1 MQGPGQL
8 LPCWRISDV
17 FSEYPSGQPVLS
29 RLIALMSR
37 LAAAPLTR
45 LRGLLRGGPAGTDA
59 VPTGIARAEPETVAV
74 IDPPSA
80 LDTLVPISDVCVE
93 GSPVTAAELT
103 TIGDAANG
111 EPAYIDDACLAAVE
125 APIVEEVCE
134 SPDAAPEMPAADRD
148 APPSEAADAEPV
160 IADDQAAAPEDAPP
174 VQRSPNIL
182 QDDAAAPET
191 VLEFAADDF
200 ATVPDPEAS
209 PAVEAVAHDVAT
221 EGDKAPLVVDGAIAA
236 AGASEAPTA
245 CVEEISAVIAE
256 AAPCT
261 EPPAAAEAPSRPARP
276 QLLQAED
283 RPTLIRRR
291 WAETGIR
298 MWNPR
303 LHGTGEAALSIQGQ
317 IALLPPAP
325 GEKLPRYDKLEF
337 SLLSGQIVCE
347 GVIVDAPLH
356 AAQRNF
362 TRLAG
367 PKSPREKPAER
378 QAVPA

>member
-1 MQGPGQL
+1 
-8 LPCWRISDV
+8 
-17 FSEYPSGQPVLS
+17 
-29 RLIALMSR
+29 MS
-37 LAAAPLTR
+37 
-45 LRGLLRGGPAGTDA
+45 
-59 VPTGIARAEPETVAV
+59 
-74 IDPPSA
+74 
-80 LDTLVPISDVCVE
+80 
-93 GSPVTAAELT
+93 
-103 TIGDAANG
+103 
-111 EPAYIDDACLAAVE
+111 
-125 APIVEEVCE
+125 
-134 SPDAAPEMPAADRD
+134 AADRD

-160 IADDQAAAPEDAPP
+160 VADDEATAPEDAPP
-174 VQRSPNIL
+174 VQRSANIL

-200 ATVPDPEAS
+200 ATGPDPEAS

-236 AGASEAPTA
+236 AGASEAPTT
-245 CVEEISAVIAE
+245 CVDEISAVI
-256 AAPCT
+256 
-261 EPPAAAEAPSRPARP
+261 AEAPSRPARP

-283 RPTLIRRR
+283 RSTLIRRR

-325 GEKLPRYDKLEF
+325 GEKLPRYDKLAF
-337 SLLSGQIVCE
+337 SLVSGQIVCE

>member
-1 MQGPGQL
+1 MQRPGQL

-17 FSEYPSGQPVLS
+17 FSEYPSRQPVLS

-59 VPTGIARAEPETVAV
+59 VPTGVARAEPEIVAV
-74 IDPPSA
+74 IDAPSA
-80 LDTLVPISDVCVE
+80 LDTLVPASDVCVE
-93 GSPVTAAELT
+93 GSPVTGAELT
-103 TIGDAANG
+103 TIGGAENG
-111 EPAYIDDACLAAVE
+111 EPAHIDDACLAPIE
-125 APIVEEVCE
+125 APRVEHVCE
-134 SPDAAPEMPAADRD
+134 SPDAASEMPAADRD
-148 APPSEAADAEPV
+148 AFPSKAADAEAV
-160 IADDQAAAPEDAPP
+160 IADDQAAAPEDAPH

-191 VLEFAADDF
+191 VLESVADDF
-200 ATVPDPEAS
+200 APVADPEA
-209 PAVEAVAHDVAT
+209 PPTAEAVAHDVAT
-221 EGDKAPLVVDGAIAA
+221 VDDKAPLVVDDAIASTDT
-236 AGASEAPTA
+236 SEAPPA

-256 AAPCT
+256 AAPCADA
-261 EPPAAAEAPSRPARP
+261 PPAAEAPSRRARP

-356 AAQRNF
+356 ATERNF
-362 TRLAG
+362 TRLAE